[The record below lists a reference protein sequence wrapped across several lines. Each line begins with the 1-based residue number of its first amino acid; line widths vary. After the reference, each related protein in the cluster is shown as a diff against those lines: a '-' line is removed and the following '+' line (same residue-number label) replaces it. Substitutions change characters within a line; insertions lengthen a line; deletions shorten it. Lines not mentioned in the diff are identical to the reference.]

1 MRGSSNRGVFVPL
14 FFFSNMEL
22 QKKIAEYVQSLL
34 EESYFL
40 VDVLYQD
47 KGGRPKLSVLLDGD
61 RGINIDQ
68 CASVSRRLA
77 AWLEENDLIATAY
90 TLEVSSPGVGQPLK
104 LMRQYQA
111 NVGRILKV
119 DTTTG
124 ATHKGKLEQVNE
136 DTILLAPLPEKKTK
150 KKKPAEPKQPVLI
163 PLAEIAKAV
172 VEISFD

>member
-1 MRGSSNRGVFVPL
+1 MFVPL

-22 QKKIAEYVQSLL
+22 QEKIAEYVQSLL
-34 EESYFL
+34 EEGFFL

-47 KGGRPKLSVLLDGD
+47 KGGRARLSVLLDGD
-61 RGINIDQ
+61 KGINIDR

-77 AWLEENDLIATAY
+77 AWLEEQDLIKTAY

-104 LMRQYQA
+104 LVRQYKA
-111 NVGRILKV
+111 NIGRTLKV

-124 ATHKGKLEQVNE
+124 ATHKGKLEQVT
-136 DTILLAPLPEKKTK
+136 DDAILLAPLPTK
-150 KKKPAEPKQPVLI
+150 KNKKAKAAEPEQPVLI
-163 PLAEIAKAV
+163 PFVEIAKAV